1 MSLIFDGGG
10 IQDLVALYIQHN
22 YTLNFTTERG
32 QPDIVIISD
41 DLWDGFSK
49 SQEYKDMKIDFKTSY
64 IWDSLIE
71 NYANDLLTG
80 GMFEMHSKAV
90 TNNELALVT
99 MALQPR
105 RYRASLTDAFIEFM
119 QNKELKIASRVV
131 LGFNDTA
138 FVFLIGKSSDREFRS
153 KELLLRCS
161 IIDVKLPQLK
171 TIIGIATD
179 RPGTSEIG
187 YSSDILYMHG
197 VKRTDEEKE
206 KILKLSD
213 ELEYFKNI

>member
-1 MSLIFDGGG
+1 M
-10 IQDLVALYIQHN
+10 
-22 YTLNFTTERG
+22 
-32 QPDIVIISD
+32 ISD

-105 RYRASLTDAFIEFM
+105 RYRANLADSFIEFM
-119 QNKELKIASRVV
+119 QKKELKIASRVV
-131 LGFNDTA
+131 LGFNDIA
-138 FVFLIGKSSDREFRS
+138 FVFLIGKSSDREYRS

-161 IIDVKLPQLK
+161 IIDVKLPQSK
-171 TIIGIATD
+171 IIIGIATD

-187 YSSDILYMHG
+187 YSSDILYMHDIE
-197 VKRTDEEKE
+197 RTNEEKE
-206 KILKLSD
+206 KILELSE
-213 ELEYFKNI
+213 ELGYFQSL